1 MKIGIVTYW
10 NSTDNYGQIMQGLAL
25 QRYLRSLGHD
35 PFIIRFHEEIPP
47 TSIREKISKLSPL
60 YLGNISNIGKPST
73 MLLRSIKSTL
83 GDLKNLRKIIS
94 SIRKKNFGHSMIC
107 CAQTGLK

>member
-60 YLGNISNIGKPST
+60 YLWQYIKYRKAINNALAFNQKHPRRFKEFKKNNIKYSE
-73 MLLRSIKSTL
+73 
-83 GDLKNLRKIIS
+83 
-94 SIRKKNFGHSMIC
+94 KNFGHSMIC

>member
-60 YLGNISNIGKPST
+60 YLWQY
-73 MLLRSIKSTL
+73 IKY
-83 GDLKNLRKIIS
+83 RKAINNALAFNQKHP
-94 SIRKKNFGHSMIC
+94 RRFKEFKKNNIKYSEKAEFNLQMQQNSD
-107 CAQTGLK
+107 